1 MVNDMFQ
8 IDERLLSTCILLH
21 QDKLSNVYLKNAQ
34 EYPWLILVPRLP
46 GVLDIDEL
54 AMAEQTQLLD
64 ELTFWSQAL
73 KHIYQ
78 PDKLNVGALGNIVS
92 MLHIHIIARFK
103 NDLLWPH
110 GIWQAQLQTQ
120 VYTPDELFTVLEAFS
135 SFKNQ
140 R

>member
-1 MVNDMFQ
+1 MFH
-8 IDERLLSTCILLH
+8 IDERILSTCILLH
-21 QDKLSNVYLKNAQ
+21 QDKLSNVYLKNARD
-34 EYPWLILVPRLP
+34 YPWLILVPRLP

-54 AMAEQTQLLD
+54 NIAQQTQLLD
-64 ELTFWSQAL
+64 ELTFWSQTL
-73 KHIYQ
+73 KCIYQ

-103 NDLLWPH
+103 NDSLWPH
-110 GIWQAQLQTQ
+110 GIWQAQLQTHP
-120 VYTPDELFTVLEAFS
+120 YASDELFTVLEAFS